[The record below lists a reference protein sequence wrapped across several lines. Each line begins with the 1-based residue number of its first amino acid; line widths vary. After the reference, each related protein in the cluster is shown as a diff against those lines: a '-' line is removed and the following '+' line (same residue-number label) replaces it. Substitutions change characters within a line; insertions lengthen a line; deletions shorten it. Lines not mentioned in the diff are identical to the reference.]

1 MDKKSFHKIIHELA
15 MTSSKRDSDILFNYL
30 DHIRNN
36 NVPGDFVECGV
47 WKGGIVLAISEYL
60 SYHNMLDRKVWLYD
74 TFAGLTE
81 PTDVDFELRRN
92 NKVSTKEIWQGQKID
107 DHTNA
112 WCYGSLNEVKNNMSR
127 TSFPQDNIVY
137 VIGDICET
145 LKVDENVPNRIAL
158 LRLDTDWY
166 DSTKAEMEYLYP
178 KVVDNGVVIVDDYN
192 YWNGSRKAV
201 DEYLDYKNFE
211 YINHGDGPLNFI
223 KK

>member
-1 MDKKSFHKIIHELA
+1 MDKKSFHKIIAELA
-15 MTSSKRDSDILFNYL
+15 MTSSRRDSDILFNYL

-36 NVPGDFVECGV
+36 NIPGDFVECGV

-107 DHTNA
+107 DNTNA

-127 TSFPQDNIVY
+127 TSFPQDNIIY

-145 LKVDENVPNRIAL
+145 LKVDKNVPNRIAL

-178 KVVDNGVVIVDDYN
+178 KVVDNGVVIADDYN
-192 YWNGSRKAV
+192 YWNGSRKAI
-201 DEYLDYKNFE
+201 DEYLDYRNFE
-211 YINHGDGPLNFI
+211 HINHGDGPLNFI